1 MPNEARADSGRD
13 GQRGAVLRNRGLRN
27 VAERVAARRGTE
39 SLLPLERLRREV
51 RRTEADLHSALDVAA
66 RATDGVREAERALS
80 LALDAAPE
88 RGTVGAGD
96 SPEVESLRADWLGC
110 TNQRTQARR
119 AADEAA
125 ARALAVRSALRQA
138 EQRVTQLKRGV
149 ARCEATETTIRR
161 RIALAQEELNALE
174 RSLSIEAKTAANLR
188 FELAE
193 LTES

>member
-1 MPNEARADSGRD
+1 M
-13 GQRGAVLRNRGLRN
+13 LRNRGLRN
-27 VAERVAARRGTE
+27 VVERVEARRGTE
-39 SLLPLERLRREV
+39 SLPPLERLRREV
-51 RRTEADLHSALDVAA
+51 RRTEAELHSALDVAA

-88 RGTVGAGD
+88 DGVVGPGD
-96 SPEVESLRADWLGC
+96 SPDLESLRAEWMDR
-110 TNQRTQARR
+110 TNWRTQARR

-125 ARALAVRSALRQA
+125 ARAMAARSALRQA
-138 EQRVTQLKRGV
+138 EQRVTQLRRRI

-174 RSLSIEAKTAANLR
+174 HSLSIEAKTAANVR

-193 LTES
+193 LTGS